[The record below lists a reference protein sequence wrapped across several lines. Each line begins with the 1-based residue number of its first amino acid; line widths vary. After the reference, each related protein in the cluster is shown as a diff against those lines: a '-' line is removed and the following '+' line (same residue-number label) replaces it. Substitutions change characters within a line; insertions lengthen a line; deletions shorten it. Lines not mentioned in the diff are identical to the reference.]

1 MAKQQPLTIIQKV
14 NPINK
19 EIEKKKF
26 LFDPLYNPQFEYPE
40 EISEQEF
47 AKYGAVAS
55 DRYVPQ
61 AKHILD
67 TVIKKYG
74 SESKYIEEVEGPV
87 ITREE
92 LTTRIHDYLKKMGL
106 ENEVALRFSSS
117 YIART
122 SVHKREMFIR
132 LPIEHREHSLESV
145 LNHEIGTHL
154 LRNINDEQ
162 QPWHGKKKQFGFRD
176 HLETEEGLAV
186 LNFYYSASEKYL
198 WLQALYYYAA
208 YLSGRLSF
216 SQLFKELEK
225 YVDDKERRWK
235 ICLRMK
241 RGMKDTS
248 LPGGFTKDQ
257 IYLAGAFRVSQWLS
271 AHHFNPTELYLGKI
285 DIDDLEAAQKKA
297 TSGKL
302 LLPFFISEVEYKNQI
317 LAIIAQN
324 NIPTHS

>member
-1 MAKQQPLTIIQKV
+1 MAKQQPLTLIQKV

-19 EIEKKKF
+19 DIEKKKF

-92 LTTRIHDYLKKMGL
+92 LTTRIHTYLKRVGL
-106 ENEVALRFSSS
+106 EDQVSLRFSTSH
-117 YIART
+117 IART
-122 SVHKREMFIR
+122 SVHKREIFIR
-132 LPIEHREHSLESV
+132 LPIDHRDLSLEGV
-145 LNHEIGTHL
+145 LHHEIGTHL
-154 LRNINDEQ
+154 LRNINDEL

-186 LNFYYSASEKYL
+186 LNFYHSASEKYL

-241 RGMKDTS
+241 RGVKDTS

-257 IYLAGAFRVSQWLS
+257 VYFAGAVRVMQWLKQNNFDPS
-271 AHHFNPTELYLGKI
+271 PLYVGKV
-285 DIDDLEAAQKKA
+285 DIENIETAQKIASSEKV
-297 TSGKL
+297 
-302 LLPFFISEVEYKNQI
+302 LLPFFILEMNYKHQVQLI
-317 LAIIAQN
+317 MQQN
-324 NIPTHS
+324 NLSF